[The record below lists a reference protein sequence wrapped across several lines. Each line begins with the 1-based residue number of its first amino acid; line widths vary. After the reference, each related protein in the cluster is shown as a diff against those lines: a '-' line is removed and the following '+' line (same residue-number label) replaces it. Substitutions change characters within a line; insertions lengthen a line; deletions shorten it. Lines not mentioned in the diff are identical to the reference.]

1 MDMPSSI
8 STAAS
13 LLDKALA
20 PHRVAPPERDPLLVC
35 LALTAKRIDRE
46 VHLSTLRAGFAVDD
60 EGRIPW
66 SAYPDL
72 ARLHGMVALWS
83 RTTLATLPPYVL
95 PVIVPLLDGRAAVL
109 LAQSGQTA
117 RVLLAESGMTE
128 IEMPL
133 PELQA
138 LAHSEVLVVKPAAQS
153 SAQQMVPYQ
162 GEALAWFWST
172 VWRHKGFYI
181 EAMLAAAVA
190 NVLTLAAVF
199 FAMTVY
205 DKVVP
210 SQAYTSLWTLALGT
224 TLAIVLEFGIRWLK
238 ARLVDLAGR
247 KADLSLNATL
257 LREIMAIRL
266 EHRPQSIGIF
276 ASSMRDFESL
286 RDFMS
291 SASMVMLVDMPFILL
306 FLALIGLIGGPLA
319 WIAVLAVPLLVLV
332 GVWAQRPLM
341 RAMRENMKESGD
353 KQSVLVE
360 SLLNLELLKAHNAE
374 SYLQR
379 RWEKAN
385 LATTDSYKKIRALS
399 NLMLGLTAS
408 MQQLVTVGMVV
419 FGVYMIGDN
428 TLTLGGLIACVI
440 LAGRAITPLGSVMS
454 LAARYQ
460 QARTALDTLD
470 ALMKRPRD
478 RDGSRRYVVP
488 QHIAGELRAQALSFA
503 YPAEQP
509 IPVIR
514 EISLTLPA
522 GQHLAML
529 GKIGSGKSTLL
540 RLLAGLYTP
549 QSGQVLIDGIDL
561 QQIEPAELRG
571 RIGYVGQEAQLFLGT
586 LRDNLVLS
594 DSWISDARV
603 TEVLQKLDLYSLVA
617 QHPRGL
623 DMPLTEAGGGLS
635 GGQRQMLAVA
645 RLMLRD
651 PALVFLDEPTSMMDQ
666 ASEARVIE
674 VLGHWLKGRTLVL
687 STHRLQLLAWVDRI
701 ALIEHGRLLAEGPR
715 DEMVKKLS
723 AAPSPRKARTTPA
736 KAGSSPPSPG
746 HAPEQVPE
754 QAPAQTA
761 PDQAAA

>member
-1 MDMPSSI
+1 MPTSPPNA
-8 STAAS
+8 AAS
-13 LLDKALA
+13 LDEAIA
-20 PHRVAPPERDPLLVC
+20 PPRSAAPERDPLLVC

-46 VHLSTLRAGFAVDD
+46 VHLSALRTGFAVDKD
-60 EGRIPW
+60 GRIPW

-83 RTTLATLPPYVL
+83 RTTLASLPPYVL
-95 PVIVPLLDGRAAVL
+95 PVIVPLRDGRAAVI
-109 LAQSGQTA
+109 LALSGQTA

-128 IEMPL
+128 IDMPIQ
-133 PELQA
+133 ELQT
-138 LAHSEVLVVKPAAQS
+138 LAHSEVLVVKPATQS

-162 GEALAWFWST
+162 GQAMAWFWGT
-172 VWRHKGFYI
+172 VWQHKGFYI

-199 FAMTVY
+199 FSMTVY

-210 SQAYTSLWTLALGT
+210 SQALTSLWALAIGA
-224 TLAIVLEFGIRWLK
+224 TLAILLEFGIRWLK
-238 ARLVDLAGR
+238 ARLIDLAGR

-286 RDFMS
+286 REFMS

-306 FLALIGLIGGPLA
+306 FLALIGVIGGPLV
-319 WIAVLAVPLLVLV
+319 WITVLTVPLLVLV

-360 SLLNLELLKAHNAE
+360 SLLNLEMLKAHNAE

-385 LATTDSYKKIRALS
+385 LATSDSYKKIRALS
-399 NLMLGLTAS
+399 NLMLGLTS
-408 MQQLVTVGMVV
+408 SLQQLVTVAMVV
-419 FGVYMIGDN
+419 YGVYLIGDN
-428 TLTLGGLIACVI
+428 MLTLGGLIACVI
-440 LAGRAITPLGSVMS
+440 LAGRAISPLGSVMS

-460 QARTALDTLD
+460 QARAALDTLD

-488 QHIAGELRAQALSFA
+488 AHIAGELQAQALEFF

-514 EISLTLPA
+514 QLSLTLGA
-522 GQHLAML
+522 GQHLALL

-549 QSGQVLIDGIDL
+549 QSGHVRIDGIDL
-561 QQIEPAELRG
+561 QQIEPAELRS

-603 TEVLQKLDLYSLVA
+603 NEVLQQLDLGSLVA
-617 QHPRGL
+617 HHPRGL

-635 GGQRQMLAVA
+635 GGQRQMLSVA

-651 PALVFLDEPTSMMDQ
+651 PDLVFLDEPTSMMDQ
-666 ASEARVIE
+666 ASEARVID
-674 VLGHWLKGRTLVL
+674 VLGRWLKGRTLVL
-687 STHRLQLLAWVDRI
+687 CTHRLQLLAWVDRI
-701 ALIEHGRLLAEGPR
+701 ALIEQGRLVTEGPR
-715 DEMVKKLS
+715 DEMLQKLGAKP
-723 AAPSPRKARTTPA
+723 AAAKARTTTA
-736 KAGSSPPSPG
+736 KPSPSP
-746 HAPEQVPE
+746 AAKVTQ
-754 QAPAQTA
+754 QATA
-761 PDQAAA
+761 

>member
-1 MDMPSSI
+1 MDMPTSSPHA
-8 STAAS
+8 TDPLAEAMTPARAA
-13 LLDKALA
+13 A
-20 PHRVAPPERDPLLVC
+20 PERDPLLVC
-35 LALTAKRIDRE
+35 LALTAQRIDRE
-46 VHLSTLRAGFAVDD
+46 VHLSALRAGFALDD

-72 ARLHGMVALWS
+72 ARLHGMLALWS
-83 RTTLATLPPYVL
+83 RTTLASLPEYVL
-95 PVIVPLLDGRAAVL
+95 PVIVPLRDGRAAVL
-109 LAQSGQTA
+109 LAVHGQTA
-117 RVLLAESGMTE
+117 RVWLAESGMRD
-128 IEMPL
+128 IDMPL
-133 PELQA
+133 QALQD
-138 LAHSEVLVVKPAAQS
+138 LAHSEVLVVKAAPQS
-153 SAQQMVPYQ
+153 SAQQMVPYR
-162 GEALAWFWST
+162 GEALAWFWGT
-172 VWRHKGFYI
+172 VSQHKGFYL

-210 SQAYTSLWTLALGT
+210 TQAYTSLWALAIGA

-238 ARLVDLAGR
+238 ARLIDLGGR

-286 RDFMS
+286 REFMS

-306 FLALIGLIGGPLA
+306 FLALIGVIGGPLV
-319 WIAVLAVPLLVLV
+319 WIAVLSVPLLVLV

-360 SLLNLELLKAHNAE
+360 SLLNLEMLKAHNAE

-385 LATTDSYKKIRALS
+385 LATSESYKKIRALS
-399 NLMLGLTAS
+399 NLMLGLTAGL
-408 MQQLVTVGMVV
+408 QQLVTVAMVV
-419 FGVYMIGDN
+419 YGVYLIGDN
-428 TLTLGGLIACVI
+428 RLTLGGLIACVI
-440 LAGRAITPLGSVMS
+440 LAGRAISPLGSVMS

-460 QARTALDTLD
+460 QARAALDTLD

-488 QHIAGELRAQALSFA
+488 THIAGELQAQALTFA
-503 YPAEQP
+503 YPGEP
-509 IPVIR
+509 SIPVIHPL
-514 EISLTLPA
+514 SLSLAA
-522 GQHLAML
+522 GQHLALL

-549 QSGQVLIDGIDL
+549 QSGQVRIDGIDL
-561 QQIEPAELRG
+561 QQIEPAELRS

-603 TEVLQKLDLYSLVA
+603 HEVLQQLDLASLVA
-617 QHPRGL
+617 HHPRGL

-635 GGQRQMLAVA
+635 GGQRQMLSVA

-651 PALVFLDEPTSMMDQ
+651 PDLVFLDEPTSMMDQ
-666 ASEARVIE
+666 SSEARVIE
-674 VLGHWLKGRTLVL
+674 VLGRWLKGRTLVL
-687 STHRLQLLAWVDRI
+687 CTHRLPLLAWVDRI
-701 ALIEHGRLLAEGPR
+701 ALIEQGRLVAEGPR
-715 DEMVKKLS
+715 DEVLKKLG
-723 AAPSPRKARTTPA
+723 AKPAPAKARTTSAKPA
-736 KAGSSPPSPG
+736 VSPAAQAN
-746 HAPEQVPE
+746 H
-754 QAPAQTA
+754 QAPA
-761 PDQAAA
+761 